1 MVLCVFQ
8 VFPDYRKRVLGHEA
22 AHFLVGYLLGVPI
35 TGYSLS
41 IGKEHVDFVEAR
53 IQQRLFQSKLDAQDI
68 DQLAVV
74 AMAGVASEAMEFEEI
89 MGQTADLMDLQRLL
103 NRSADKLSNMQQQ
116 DATRWAGKPC
126 PPNSSPPTLQ
136 SKCLIVG
143 VVTFFCCHVRVV
155 MCIRIA
161 TVCTPMRV
169 SVAMKQSAWTR
180 VSTFSSCPVAPLP
193 FSSHH
198 GAT

>member
-1 MVLCVFQ
+1 MHHFSQTGSRLAGSTNPGVLGFAIDKFSQ
-8 VFPDYRKRVLGHEA
+8 VFPDYRERVLGHEA

-53 IQQRLFQSKLDAQDI
+53 IQQRLFQSKLEAQDI

-103 NRSADKLSNMQQQ
+103 NRASDKLSNMQQQ
-116 DATRWAGKPC
+116 DATRWAG
-126 PPNSSPPTLQ
+126 TLQ
-136 SKCLIVG
+136 TLHLI
-143 VVTFFCCHVRVV
+143 
-155 MCIRIA
+155 A
-161 TVCTPMRV
+161 P
-169 SVAMKQSAWTR
+169 TR
-180 VSTFSSCPVAPLP
+180 
-193 FSSHH
+193 
-198 GAT
+198 